1 MSVKYKTLN
10 KILLGAAAFAVAA
23 APILPGALPAPV
35 HAKEV
40 TDAPVSPVSL
50 PDAQWQRTA
59 SFPDQAGYVD
69 DTLIMN
75 SRTSFD
81 GYQGQGTLYVE
92 VSPEVESFRLFV
104 NNHEINTSSMKAG
117 AYSVDISDLTVNGK
131 NAVQVTTITPDTL
144 ENGAVK
150 VYMPYPTVM
159 EGLPEEVGMD
169 SSTLEV
175 LSDYITAETKYGF
188 SGAQMAVIKDGRMV
202 YSNAWGAKNGYNEDG
217 SRIEEGDEKYD
228 PVTTD
233 TLYDLASNT
242 KMYSVNYAIQYMLS
256 NEGYDLNLD
265 DPITKFFPEFDDE
278 GVTIFKEGTTEE
290 EKAQILAWKSQLTV
304 RDILK
309 HQAGFDPDP
318 QYHNDKFNQVTQKP
332 DASVDNPLFSQ
343 DRDTTRQMVLASPLT
358 YEPGTKTVYSDVDY
372 MLLCFIVEQ
381 VAGMGMDEFLD
392 QTFWTPMG
400 LDHITYNPLDHG
412 FDANDCAATELNGN
426 SRDGVIDFANN
437 RTGTIQG
444 TVHDEKAYYAMGG
457 VSGHAGLFANAED
470 LARLCN
476 LMITGG
482 DGEHRFFDK
491 NVLDEFTKPKSTD
504 LSTWGLGWWR
514 NGEVGRYTYFT
525 TYASE
530 DTIGHQGWTGTLT
543 VIDPE
548 ENLVITLLTNKKNS
562 PVLDPKVDANDFYSD
577 NMVLGNLG
585 NAIGYVF
592 ESMKSTP
599 DGVDESIKSF
609 ADNRIKTLAAHKG
622 AYDECAHM
630 NDAFALADWTV
641 TRAERRKTTR
651 TKENAQAVL
660 DALTEQVAANVDGSY
675 TGTEYNK
682 DNVENAQRWEAELQE
697 RIDAITTEGDGE
709 LNYEAAAVAAPM
721 DAVLGEDQ
729 NALYWPQW
737 GGTGYTSR
745 LYNTNVSWFQ
755 GYEGQGTMSF
765 EVYKPM
771 EDVKIF
777 INGHAVDT
785 SAMLNTT
792 GTFTIDVS
800 NLTVNGRNSVQ
811 VTCPYDQARSSM
823 LMVMPN
829 PVVVDETDNASALE
843 EAGLSSES
851 FDLIDTVTRND
862 IEEGFTSAQLAVIK
876 DGKLVYSNAWGKT
889 NSYNPAGTPKTD
901 AADVTTDTLYD
912 LASNTKMY
920 ATNYALQYLVGKGE
934 ISLSDPITK
943 YFPSFVDD
951 TIGIQYDTS
960 WGTGAPDLETAKAWK
975 SELTVQ
981 DILQHQAGFAPD
993 PQFHNDKFNQSTQTP
1008 DPNTDNVLYAI
1019 GKDKVEE
1026 AICKSPLVYRPGTKT
1041 VYSDV
1046 DYMTLGLIIE
1056 QVTGKGLNEFLKET
1070 FWQPMGLTDI
1080 TYNPLDNGFS
1090 AEDCAAT
1097 ELNGN
1102 SRDGAIHFTGN
1113 REGTIQG
1120 TVHDEKAY
1128 YAMNGESGH
1137 AGLFANAETLA
1148 TLASVMLNHNGYGN
1162 ARLFNYSVN
1171 DYFTSRKDAMA
1182 TWGQGW
1188 WRNAD
1193 NGRPWYFST
1202 QASRDTIGHQGWTGT
1217 LTAIDPEENLVI
1229 VYLTNKI
1236 NSPVTDTS
1244 ISANQFDG
1252 NWFTSAT
1259 LGHIAEIIYTG
1270 MEDRNSGDVQTALDA
1285 VAMSMPEEKKKLVSQ
1300 TDSAHPNVRAW
1311 YSTINSVMEIAQ
1323 QRPTEENLAAARK
1336 SYASLDPVQD
1346 KDQRKAV
1353 MSKYASLLGVANTIL
1368 LEDAVN
1374 YADAQVKAGALENLN
1389 TLVKDEFNAA
1399 LEEARTLLT
1408 KEDATQEEVNA
1419 SWLRLSRAIQMLN
1432 FKSDKTQ
1439 LLVLINRAEGIT
1451 EATHTGD
1458 FEALNKALE
1467 EARKIADSDTA
1478 LDESIQK
1485 AAKDLEEAINNMSAR
1500 KLNTAILEFLISQI
1514 ETADLSEYLN
1524 TNGEVDALKTELS
1537 KAKDVVANATT
1548 QSEVDAQ
1555 TEALNNAWLNLRL
1568 KPTED
1573 QLKDLQNFHDT
1584 VNGLDL
1590 SLFADNSAASIKDLH
1605 DRVNKALNN
1614 PALTRDE
1621 AADLVDEVKNM
1632 QDLLNNPDG
1641 EKKDPEKP
1649 GNESGKPEKPGEESK
1664 DPAAT
1669 PENKDDQKN
1678 PSKKPSTSTAASTAA
1693 GLAALGTAAGGALLA
1708 LFKRRNKKQ

>member
-1 MSVKYKTLN
+1 MSIQYRTLN
-10 KILLGAAAFAVAA
+10 RMLLGAAAFAIAA
-23 APILPGALPAPV
+23 APVLPNVLPA
-35 HAKEV
+35 AIQAQE
-40 TDAPVSPVSL
+40 TADAAISPVVL

-81 GYQGQGTLYVE
+81 GFKGQGTLYVE

-104 NNHEINTSSMKAG
+104 NNSEISTRSMSAG
-117 AYSVDISDLTVNGK
+117 TYAVDIAGLTVNGK
-131 NAVQVTTITPDTL
+131 NSVQVTTITPDTL
-144 ENGAVK
+144 ASGAVK
-150 VYMPYPTVM
+150 VYMPYPTVV
-159 EGLPEEVGMD
+159 EGTPEEVGMD
-169 SSTLEV
+169 SSTLEA

-188 SGAQMAVIKDGRMV
+188 SGAQMAVVKDGKMV
-202 YSNAWGAKNGYNEDG
+202 YSNAWGIKNGYNEDG
-217 SRIEEGDEKYD
+217 SRIVEGDEKYD

-233 TLYDLASNT
+233 TLYDLASNS

-265 DPITKFFPEFDDE
+265 DPITKFFPQFDDE

-318 QYHNDKFNQVTQKP
+318 QYHNDKFNQLTQKP
-332 DASVDNPLFSQ
+332 DANVDNPLFSQ
-343 DRDTTRQMVLASPLT
+343 DRDTTRNMVLASPLT

-372 MLLCFIVEQ
+372 MLLCFIIEQ

-392 QTFWTPMG
+392 QAFWTPMG

-412 FDANDCAATELNGN
+412 FSKDDCAATELNGN

-482 DGEHRFFDK
+482 DGENRFFDK
-491 NVLDEFTKPKSTD
+491 NILDEFTKPKSAD

-530 DTIGHQGWTGTLT
+530 GTIGHQGWTGTLT

-562 PVLDPKVDANDFYSD
+562 PVLDPNVAANDFYSD

-592 ESMKSTP
+592 ESMKSSP

-609 ADNRIKTLAAHKG
+609 AENRVKTLAAHKG
-622 AYDECAHM
+622 AYDENAHM

-641 TRAERRKTTR
+641 TRAEKRRTAR
-651 TKENAQAVL
+651 TKENAQNVL
-660 DALTEQVAANVDGSY
+660 DALTEQVELCVDGSY
-675 TGTEYNK
+675 TGTDYNK
-682 DNVENAQRWEAELQE
+682 DNVENAARWSAELQE
-697 RIDAITTEGDGE
+697 RINAITTDAEDS
-709 LNYEAAAVAAPM
+709 LHYEAAAVAGPM
-721 DAVLGEDQ
+721 ASTLGEDQ

-792 GTFTIDVS
+792 GTFNIDVS
-800 NLTVNGRNSVQ
+800 GLTVNGRNSIQ

-829 PVVVDETDNASALE
+829 PTVIDETGNANAVE

-851 FDLIDTVTRND
+851 FDLIDTITRND
-862 IEEGFTSAQLAVIK
+862 IAEGFTSAQLAVLK
-876 DGKLVYSNAWGKT
+876 DGKMVYSNAWGKT
-889 NSYNPAGTPKTD
+889 NSYNPDGSVKTD
-901 AADVTTDTLYD
+901 SADVTTETLYD

-920 ATNYALQYLVGKGE
+920 ATNYAIQYLVGKGQ

-943 YFPSFVDD
+943 YFPSFVED
-951 TIGIQYDTS
+951 TIEIAYDTN
-960 WGTGAPDLETAKAWK
+960 WGTGAQDLETAKAWK

-993 PQFHNDKFNQSTQTP
+993 PQFHNDKFNQATQTP
-1008 DPNTDNVLYAI
+1008 DANTENVLYATT
-1019 GKDKVEE
+1019 KEKVAE
-1026 AICKSPLVYRPGTKT
+1026 AVCKSPLVYRPGTKT

-1046 DYMTLGLIIE
+1046 DYITLGLIIE
-1056 QVTGKGLNEFLKET
+1056 QVSGKSLNEFLKET
-1070 FWQPMGLTDI
+1070 FWQPMGLESI
-1080 TYNPLDNGFS
+1080 TYNPLENGFS
-1090 AEDCAAT
+1090 ADQIAAT

-1102 SRDGAIHFTGN
+1102 SRDGAIDFTGN

-1137 AGLFANAETLA
+1137 AGLFANAETLGR
-1148 TLASVMLNHNGYGN
+1148 LASAMLNHNGYGN
-1162 ARLFNYSVN
+1162 ARLFSYNVN
-1171 DYFTSRKDAMA
+1171 DYFTSRKDSTA

-1188 WRNAD
+1188 WRNGD

-1202 QASRDTIGHQGWTGT
+1202 QASRNTIGHQGWTGT

-1236 NSPVTDTS
+1236 NSPVTDPDTAPS
-1244 ISANQFDG
+1244 QFDG
-1252 NWFTSAT
+1252 NWYTSAT
-1259 LGHIAEIIYTG
+1259 LGHIAEIIYAG
-1270 MEDRNSGDVQTALDA
+1270 LEDRNCGDVQTALDA
-1285 VAMSMPEEKKKLVSQ
+1285 VAMTMPEEHKKLVSE
-1300 TDSAHPNVRAW
+1300 TDVTHPNVRAW
-1311 YSTINSVMEIAQ
+1311 YAVMNSAMEIAAK
-1323 QRPTEENLAAARK
+1323 RPTDANLAAARK
-1336 SYASLDPVQD
+1336 AFASLDPVQD
-1346 KDQRKAV
+1346 KVQRRTL
-1353 MSKYASLLGVANTIL
+1353 MNKYGEILGIANTCL
-1368 LEDAVN
+1368 LEDAID
-1374 YADAQVKAGALENLN
+1374 YADAQVEAGALENLN
-1389 TLVKDEFNAA
+1389 EIVKNEFNTA
-1399 LEEARTLLT
+1399 LSEAKALLE
-1408 KEDATQEEVNA
+1408 KENVTQEEVNNA
-1419 SWLRLSRAIQMLN
+1419 WIRLSRAIQMLS
-1432 FKSDKTQ
+1432 FKSDKTE
-1439 LLVLINRAEGIT
+1439 LLLLIKRAEAIT

-1458 FEALNKALE
+1458 FETLNKALAAAR
-1467 EARKIADSDTA
+1467 EAAASDTA

-1485 AAKDLEEAINNMSAR
+1485 AAAALEAAINNMNA
-1500 KLNTAILEFLISQI
+1500 KTVDTTVLEYLIAQI
-1514 ETADLSEYLN
+1514 EAVNLEDYLN
-1524 TNGEVDALKTELS
+1524 TKGEVDALKAELE
-1537 KAKDVVANATT
+1537 KAKELVKNPES
-1548 QSEVDAQ
+1548 QSAVDAQ
-1555 TEALNNAWLNLRL
+1555 TSSLHNAWLSLRL

-1573 QLKDLQNFHDT
+1573 QLENLKNFQDT
-1584 VNGLDL
+1584 VNNLDL
-1590 SLFADNSAASIKDLH
+1590 NLFTEASANKIKDLH
-1605 DRVNKALNN
+1605 DRVNAALKN
-1614 PALTRDE
+1614 PELDRKDAAALVE
-1621 AADLVDEVKNM
+1621 EVKAMN
-1632 QDLLNNPDG
+1632 DLLKNPDAD
-1641 EKKDPEKP
+1641 KKDPV
-1649 GNESGKPEKPGEESK
+1649 KPGEEATTPSK
-1664 DPAAT
+1664 PDGENTDKPSADKT
-1669 PENKDDQKN
+1669 PN
-1678 PSKKPSTSTAASTAA
+1678 KKPSAGTAAATMS
-1693 GLAALGTAAGGALLA
+1693 GIAALGAALSAG
-1708 LFKRRNKKQ
+1708 LFAAMKRRNRK

>member
-1 MSVKYKTLN
+1 MSIQYKTLN
-10 KILLGAAAFAVAA
+10 RMLLGAAAAAIAA
-23 APILPGALPAPV
+23 APLMPNVLPMPV
-35 HAKEV
+35 QAAELA
-40 TDAPVSPVSL
+40 DAPINPVTL

-81 GYQGQGTLYVE
+81 GFKDQGTIYVE
-92 VSPEVESFRLFV
+92 VSPEVESFRLFI
-104 NNHEINTSSMKAG
+104 NNKEINTSSMTSGTYA
-117 AYSVDISDLTVNGK
+117 VDVADLTVNGK

-144 ENGAVK
+144 ANGAVK
-150 VYMPYPTVM
+150 VYMPYPTVT
-159 EGLPEEVGMD
+159 EGAPEEVGMD
-169 SSTLEV
+169 SSTLEA

-188 SGAQMAVIKDGRMV
+188 SGAQMAVVKDGKMV
-202 YSNAWGAKNGYNEDG
+202 YSNAWGIKNGYNPDG
-217 SRIEEGDEKYD
+217 SRIVEGDENYD

-233 TLYDLASNT
+233 TLYDLASNS

-256 NEGYDLNLD
+256 SGNYDLSLD
-265 DPITKFFPEFDDE
+265 DPITKFFPQFDDE
-278 GVTIFKEGTTEE
+278 DVTIFKEGTTEE
-290 EKAQILAWKSQLTV
+290 QKAQILNWKSQLTI

-318 QYHNDKFNQVTQKP
+318 QYHNDKFNQLTQKP

-343 DRDTTRQMVLASPLT
+343 DRDTTRNMVLASPLT

-372 MLLCFIVEQ
+372 MLLCFIIEQ

-412 FDANDCAATELNGN
+412 FSASDCAATELNGN

-470 LARLCN
+470 LAKLCN

-482 DGEHRFFDK
+482 DGTNRFFDK
-491 NVLDEFTKPKSTD
+491 NILDEFTKPKSED

-562 PVLDPKVDANDFYSD
+562 PVLDPTVDANDFYSD

-592 ESMKSTP
+592 ESMKSSP

-609 ADNRIKTLAAHKG
+609 ADNRIKTLSAHKG

-641 TRAERRKTTR
+641 TRAEKRKTER
-651 TKENAQAVL
+651 TKENAQNVL
-660 DALTEQVAANVDGSY
+660 DKLTEAVETYVDGSY
-675 TGTEYNK
+675 TGTDYNK
-682 DNVENAQRWEAELQE
+682 DNVANAKRWEAELQE
-697 RIDAITTEGDGE
+697 RIDAIAPETDGA
-709 LNYEAAAVAAPM
+709 LNYEATAVAAPM
-721 DAVLGEDQ
+721 ASTLGEDQ

-765 EVYKPM
+765 EVTKPIS
-771 EDVKIF
+771 DVKIF

-800 NLTVNGRNSVQ
+800 GLTVNGRNSVQ

-829 PVVVDETDNASALE
+829 PVVIDETDNANAVE
-843 EAGLSSES
+843 EAGLSNES
-851 FDLIDTVTRND
+851 FELIDTIARND
-862 IEEGFTSAQLAVIK
+862 IEEGFTSAQLAVLK
-876 DGKLVYSNAWGKT
+876 DGKMVYSNAWGKT
-889 NSYNPAGTPKTD
+889 NSYNPDGTPKTD
-901 AADVTTDTLYD
+901 SADVTTETLYD

-920 ATNYALQYLVGKGE
+920 ATNYAIQYLAANKK

-943 YFPSFVDD
+943 YFPNFVND
-951 TIGIQYDTS
+951 TIEIAYDTS
-960 WGTGAPDLETAKAWK
+960 WGSGAPDLDTAKAWK
-975 SELTVQ
+975 SELTVG

-993 PQFHNDKFNQSTQTP
+993 PQFHNDKFNQATQTP
-1008 DPNTDNVLYAI
+1008 DPNTENILYATT
-1019 GKDKVEE
+1019 KEKVAE

-1070 FWQPMGLTDI
+1070 FWEPMGLENI
-1080 TYNPLDNGFS
+1080 TYNPLDNGFT
-1090 AEDCAAT
+1090 ADQIAAT

-1102 SRDGAIHFTGN
+1102 SRDGAIDFTGN
-1113 REGTIQG
+1113 RTGTIQG
-1120 TVHDEKAY
+1120 TVHDEKAW

-1137 AGLFANAETLA
+1137 AGLFANAETLGR
-1148 TLASVMLNHNGYGN
+1148 LASVMLNHNGYGN
-1162 ARLFNYSVN
+1162 NRLFSFNVN
-1171 DYFTSRKDAMA
+1171 EYFTSRKDSTP

-1236 NSPVTDTS
+1236 NSPVTDPET
-1244 ISANQFDG
+1244 APNQFDG
-1252 NWFTSAT
+1252 NWYTSAT
-1259 LGHIAEIIYTG
+1259 LGHIAEIIYAG
-1270 MEDRNSGDVQTALDA
+1270 LEDRNSGDVQSALDA
-1285 VAMSMPEEKKKLVSQ
+1285 VAMTMPEEHKKLVDQ
-1300 TDSAHPNVRAW
+1300 TDPAHPNVRAW
-1311 YSTINSVMEIAQ
+1311 YAVMNSAMEIASK
-1323 QRPTEENLAAARK
+1323 RPTEENLAAARK
-1336 SYASLDPVQD
+1336 AFVSLDRVQD
-1346 KDQRKAV
+1346 KAQRRTL
-1353 MSKYASLLGVANTIL
+1353 MNKYSELLGIANTAL
-1368 LEDAVN
+1368 LEDAID
-1374 YADAQVKAGALENLN
+1374 YADAEIESGALENLN
-1389 TLVKDEFNAA
+1389 EIVKNEFNTA
-1399 LEEARTLLT
+1399 LDEAKALLD
-1408 KEDATQEEVNA
+1408 KENMTQEEVNNA
-1419 SWLRLSRAIQMLN
+1419 WIRLCKAIQMLG
-1432 FKSDKTQ
+1432 FKSDKTE
-1439 LLVLINRAEGIT
+1439 LLMLIKRAEAINEG
-1451 EATHTGD
+1451 THTGD
-1458 FEALNKALE
+1458 FEALKAALD
-1467 EARKIADSDTA
+1467 AAKKVADSDTA

-1485 AAKDLEEAINNMSAR
+1485 AAADLEAAINNM
-1500 KLNTAILEFLISQI
+1500 TAKKIDTTLLETLISQI
-1514 ETADLSEYLN
+1514 EQANLDEYLN
-1524 TNGEVDALKTELS
+1524 VNGEVDALKTLLEE
-1537 KAKDVVANATT
+1537 AKEVVKNPES
-1548 QSEVDAQ
+1548 QSGVDAM
-1555 TEALNNAWLNLRL
+1555 TSSLHEAWLNLRL

-1573 QLKDLQNFHDT
+1573 QLEHLKNYKDT
-1584 VNGLDL
+1584 VDNLDL
-1590 SLFADNSAASIKDLH
+1590 GLFTETSAEKIKDLH
-1605 DRVNKALNN
+1605 SRVTASLNN
-1614 PALTRDE
+1614 PELERKDAAALVE
-1621 AADLVDEVKNM
+1621 EVKAMNE
-1632 QDLLNNPDG
+1632 LLKNPDG
-1641 EKKDPEKP
+1641 EKKDPVKP
-1649 GNESGKPEKPGEESK
+1649 GDDSNKPSNPDEDGSNKPSDDK
-1664 DPAAT
+1664 T
-1669 PENKDDQKN
+1669 PG
-1678 PSKKPSTSTAASTAA
+1678 KKPSTGTAAATMGSV
-1693 GLAALGTAAGGALLA
+1693 AALGAALSAGLFAAL
-1708 LFKRRNKKQ
+1708 KRRNKK